1 MPSVLN
7 WPREYPDEDEG
18 LGARLVKPGLMG
30 DFLGDPAR
38 AFMTGI
44 LLLALLVLV
53 AACANLAGIFAARVA
68 DRSRELAVRLA
79 IGSSRWHVLRQVAM
93 EAMVI
98 SLAGG
103 VLGTLFATGIAERVQ
118 PMATL

>member
-1 MPSVLN
+1 
-7 WPREYPDEDEG
+7 
-18 LGARLVKPGLMG
+18 MG

-79 IGSSRWHVLRQVAM
+79 IGPSRWHVLRQVAM
-93 EAMVI
+93 E
-98 SLAGG
+98 LWLYLC
-103 VLGTLFATGIAERVQ
+103 LGAH
-118 PMATL
+118 